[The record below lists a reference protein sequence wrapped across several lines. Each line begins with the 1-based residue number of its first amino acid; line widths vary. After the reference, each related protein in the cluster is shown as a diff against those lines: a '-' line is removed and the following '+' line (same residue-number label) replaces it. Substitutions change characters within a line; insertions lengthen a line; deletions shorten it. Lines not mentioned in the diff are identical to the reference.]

1 MYVSERPFQFSDL
14 AKAVQRSAGLGQAT
28 CPDGTLDC
36 LVDPAVAASEATEQA
51 INTAQLTSGNSGYYT
66 TIGGVSIS
74 NSVLVIGGLLIAGL
88 VFFGA
93 AKK

>member
-14 AKAVQRSAGLGQAT
+14 AKAVQRSAGLGQT

-36 LVDPAVAASEATEQA
+36 LVDPAVAASEAAEQA
-51 INTAQLTSGNSGYYT
+51 INTAQLTSGNSSYYT
-66 TIGGVSIS
+66 TVGGVSIS